1 MAEKDEKEKVFS
13 RRDFLK
19 TSGVATGGIIGGSLL
34 GGLIG
39 FDRGGSSSSSESAP
53 EDTAAENDTDD
64 TEEVDLAAALMFF
77 TRHSDFEIL
86 SAATERIFPE
96 NETGPGAVALGV
108 PYFIDKQLAS
118 SWGKNGEDYRLG
130 TYEYGDGSIN
140 QSPLTRGEI
149 FIQALRKMDSI
160 SQEEYE
166 EGYADTSEENQ
177 DEILKSFE
185 AGDVELKGVESTAV
199 FDFIRTVTVEG
210 VFSDPLYGGNK
221 NMKGWDMIEY
231 PGAIA
236 SNTDMIESDEFVNK
250 DPVSLATYQG
260 H

>member
-1 MAEKDEKEKVFS
+1 MDEKEKVFS

-19 TSGVATGGIIGGSLL
+19 TSGIATGGIIGGSLL
-34 GGLIG
+34 GGLVG
-39 FDRGGSSSSSESAP
+39 FNTGGTASPESEEAS
-53 EDTAAENDTDD
+53 TD
-64 TEEVDLAAALMFF
+64 TEADDSSQEADLSEALMFF

-96 NETGPGAVALGV
+96 NDTGPGAIALGV

-118 SWGKNGEDYRLG
+118 SWGQNAHDYRLG
-130 TYEYGDGSIN
+130 TFEYSDGSIN
-140 QSPLTRGEI
+140 QSILTRGEI
-149 FIQALRKMDSI
+149 FIQAIRLMESL
-160 SQEEYE
+160 SQDRHE
-166 EGYADTSEENQ
+166 EGYAETSEENQ
-177 DEILKSFE
+177 DEIIRDFE
-185 AGDVELKGVESTAV
+185 SGDVDMKGVNSGMF
-199 FDFIRTVTVEG
+199 FDFLRTVTIEG

-221 NMKGWDMIEY
+221 NMEGWDMVEY

-236 SNTDMIESDEFVNK
+236 SNMDMIESDEFVRK